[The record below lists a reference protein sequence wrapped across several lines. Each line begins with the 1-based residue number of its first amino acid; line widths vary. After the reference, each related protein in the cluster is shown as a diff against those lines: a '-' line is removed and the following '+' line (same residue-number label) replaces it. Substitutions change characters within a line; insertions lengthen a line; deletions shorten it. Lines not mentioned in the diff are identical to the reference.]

1 VSRRKD
7 ARDWWRGLRAAT
19 ARHVQRGGQTI
30 HRVAERSYARAKLSG
45 AKMAAHIISIQRAA
59 KLPDRAIERTVRSAV
74 SRPATR
80 DSDLAWRSGYLR
92 AAQARIPALAP
103 PQPAP
108 AAPAPP
114 RPAWPSSPNR
124 TDPDKEAAG

>member
-7 ARDWWRGLRAAT
+7 ARDWWRGLRAA
-19 ARHVQRGGQTI
+19 AASHVQRGGQAI
-30 HRVAERSYARAKLSG
+30 HRVAEQSFARARMSG

-74 SRPATR
+74 CRPATR

-92 AAQARIPALAP
+92 AAKARISALAP

-108 AAPAPP
+108 AEPAAP
-114 RPAWPSSPNR
+114 RPGWPSGPNR